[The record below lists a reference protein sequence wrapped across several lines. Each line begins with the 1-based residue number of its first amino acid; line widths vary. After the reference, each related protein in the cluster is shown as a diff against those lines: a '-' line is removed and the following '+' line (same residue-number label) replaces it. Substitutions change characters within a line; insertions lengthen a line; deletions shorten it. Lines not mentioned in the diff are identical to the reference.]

1 MFRNLSRRVLR
12 GSTSLPLT
20 VPFPWTTQ
28 KRRFLETSTRTTTTT
43 TAKIGTTVVRRI
55 CGGCK
60 NMLSVDAF
68 SDKCRCV
75 GSTHNK
81 HLPMCDVCRDSEQ
94 IVTSQQ
100 HLFDRQ
106 TSPFNAIFNAE
117 DIQNPKMQG
126 GYTYVALGSYC
137 TNSKGPDKVDRCI
150 IKWWKSGPVQSHDLY
165 DIYMRRILKAY
176 DLIMMFNHEKI
187 ILEPVYLQIPSIV
200 QLDSGNI
207 VLQEPYI
214 EQYQKWNSNSGW
226 YSKSNDSWSLA
237 FQALSHFSYH
247 ISDGLYVLCNVTGG
261 LIGERETEAIL
272 TDVVVHSRSREFDAA
287 DLGTSGIYNFFANH
301 QCNEFCN
308 PGWFTPIKHK
318 KIFPTQPQTMLYD
331 NISNE

>member
-1 MFRNLSRRVLR
+1 
-12 GSTSLPLT
+12 
-20 VPFPWTTQ
+20 
-28 KRRFLETSTRTTTTT
+28 
-43 TAKIGTTVVRRI
+43 
-55 CGGCK
+55 
-60 NMLSVDAF
+60 
-68 SDKCRCV
+68 
-75 GSTHNK
+75 
-81 HLPMCDVCRDSEQ
+81 
-94 IVTSQQ
+94 
-100 HLFDRQ
+100 
-106 TSPFNAIFNAE
+106 
-117 DIQNPKMQG
+117 
-126 GYTYVALGSYC
+126 
-137 TNSKGPDKVDRCI
+137 
-150 IKWWKSGPVQSHDLY
+150 
-165 DIYMRRILKAY
+165 MRRILKAY